1 MKERFE
7 GENRAALISNL
18 KRQFDSGDIDVAEA
32 IASGGELLE
41 FKAGDVLIT
50 EGGEDNDVFFLVSG
64 QVSVVVKGQEVR
76 HLKSGDH
83 VGEMAAIEPSQRRAA
98 SVIAVETVVA
108 VKMAG
113 SGFTRLADR
122 FPPLIWRSVAQ
133 ELSRRLYDRNR
144 RMTTP
149 NDKPRM
155 FIMSSVEGLPVAN
168 EIQAGLQHD
177 VLATVWPNGVFW
189 AGGYPLESLETAV
202 ADSDFGVAVA
212 LFEDIVETSRGDRTS
227 TIRDNVLFE
236 LGMFMGRLGRRRSI
250 LVFPKLKGLILPSDL
265 HGLTP
270 ASYVPGDAKD
280 LPALLGP
287 VCTQIRKIVQQLGV
301 KTAVG

>member
-7 GENRAALISNL
+7 GENRVALIGNL
-18 KRQFDSGDIDVAEA
+18 KRQFDSGDTEVAEA
-32 IASGGELLE
+32 IASSGELVE
-41 FKAGDVLIT
+41 FNSGDILIA

-64 QVSVVVKGQEVR
+64 VVSIVVKGQEVR
-76 HLKSGDH
+76 QLKMGDH

-113 SGFTRLADR
+113 SEFTKLADR

-144 RMTTP
+144 HMTAP
-149 NDKPRM
+149 NAKPRM
-155 FIMSSVEGLPVAN
+155 FIMSSVEGLEVAN

-177 VLATVWPNGVFW
+177 ALPTVWPNGVFW

-202 ADSDFGVAVA
+202 A
-212 LFEDIVETSRGDRTS
+212 E
-227 TIRDNVLFE
+227 
-236 LGMFMGRLGRRRSI
+236 
-250 LVFPKLKGLILPSDL
+250 
-265 HGLTP
+265 
-270 ASYVPGDAKD
+270 
-280 LPALLGP
+280 
-287 VCTQIRKIVQQLGV
+287 
-301 KTAVG
+301 

>member
-7 GENRAALISNL
+7 GENGAALIGSL
-18 KRQFDSGDIDVAEA
+18 KRQFDSGDTEVAEA
-32 IASGGELLE
+32 IASGGELVE
-41 FKAGDVLIT
+41 FKAGDVLIA

-64 QVSVVVKGQEVR
+64 QVSIVVKGQEVR
-76 HLKSGDH
+76 QLKSGDH

-113 SGFTRLADR
+113 SDFTRLADK

-144 RMTTP
+144 HMAAP

-155 FIMSSVEGLPVAN
+155 FIMSSVEGLAVAN

-202 ADSDFGVAVA
+202 AESDFGIAVA
-212 LFEDIVETSRGDRTS
+212 LFEDIVETSRGDRKP

-250 LVFPKLKGLILPSDL
+250 LVFPKLPGLTLPSDL

-270 ASYVPGDAKD
+270 ASYSPGEAKD

-287 VCTQIRKIVQQLGV
+287 VCTQIRKIVHRLGV
-301 KTAVG
+301 KTAGN

>member
-7 GENRAALISNL
+7 GQNRAALISSL
-18 KRQFDSGDIDVAEA
+18 KRQFDSGDTDVAES
-32 IASGGELLE
+32 IASGGELIE
-41 FKAGDVLIT
+41 FKAGDALID
-50 EGGEDNDVFFLVSG
+50 EGAEDNDVFFLVSG

-76 HLKSGDH
+76 QLKSGDH

-98 SVIAVETVVA
+98 SVIAAETVVA
-108 VKMAG
+108 VKMTGAA
-113 SGFTRLADR
+113 FMKLADR

-144 RMTTP
+144 HMVAP
-149 NDKPRM
+149 NEKPRM
-155 FIMSSVEGLPVAN
+155 FIMSSVEGLDVAH

-177 VLATVWPNGVFW
+177 VMATVWPNGVFW

-202 ADSDFGVAVA
+202 AESDFGVAVA
-212 LFEDIVETSRGDRTS
+212 LFEDIVETGRGDRKP

-250 LVFPKLKGLILPSDL
+250 LVYPNLKGLALPSDL

-270 ASYVPGDAKD
+270 ASYLPGEVKD
-280 LPALLGP
+280 LPARLGP
-287 VCTQIRKIVQQLGV
+287 VCTQIRKIVQQHGV
-301 KTAVG
+301 KTATN

>member
-7 GENRAALISNL
+7 GENRAALIGNL
-18 KRQFDSGDIDVAEA
+18 KRQFDSGDSDVAEA
-32 IASGGELLE
+32 IASGGELVE
-41 FKAGDVLIT
+41 FNAGDVLIK
-50 EGGEDNDVFFLVSG
+50 EGGEDNDVYFLVSG
-64 QVSVVVKGQEVR
+64 HVSVVVKGQEVR
-76 HLKSGDH
+76 QLKSGDH

-98 SVIAVETVVA
+98 SVIAAETVVA

-113 SGFTRLADR
+113 GNFTALADK
-122 FPPLIWRSVAQ
+122 FPPLIWRSLAQ
-133 ELSRRLYDRNR
+133 ELSRRLYDRNKH
-144 RMTTP
+144 MATP

-202 ADSDFGVAVA
+202 SESDFGVAVA
-212 LFEDIVETSRGDRTS
+212 LFEDIVETARGDRKP

-250 LVFPKLKGLILPSDL
+250 LVFPQQKNLVLPSDL

-270 ASYVPGDAKD
+270 ASYVPGPLKD
-280 LPALLGP
+280 LPASLGP
-287 VCTQIRKIVQQLGV
+287 VCTQIRKIVHQLGV
-301 KTAVG
+301 KTAGT

>member
-7 GENRAALISNL
+7 GENRAALIGSL
-18 KRQFDSGDIDVAEA
+18 KRQFDSGDADVAEA
-32 IASGGELLE
+32 IASGGELVQ
-41 FKAGDVLIT
+41 FAAGDVLIA

-64 QVSVVVKGQEVR
+64 HVSVVVKGQEVR
-76 HLKSGDH
+76 QLKSGDH
-83 VGEMAAIEPSQRRAA
+83 VGEMAAIEPSQKRAA

-108 VKMAG
+108 IKMPG
-113 SGFTRLADR
+113 SNFTRLGDT
-122 FPPLIWRSVAQ
+122 FPPLIWRAVAQ

-144 RMTTP
+144 HMTAP

-155 FIMSSVEGLPVAN
+155 FIMSSVEGLAVAH

-202 ADSDFGVAVA
+202 AESDFGIAVA
-212 LFEDIVETSRGDRTS
+212 LFEDIVETGRGDRKPA
-227 TIRDNVLFE
+227 IRDNVLFE

-250 LVFPKLKGLILPSDL
+250 LVFPKHNGLTLPSDL

-270 ASYVPGDAKD
+270 ASYQPGEAKD
-280 LPALLGP
+280 LPARLGP

-301 KTAVG
+301 KTSAN

>member
-7 GENRAALISNL
+7 GENRAALIGSL
-18 KRQFDSGDIDVAEA
+18 KRQFDSGDTAVAEA
-32 IASGGELLE
+32 IASGGELVE
-41 FKAGDVLIT
+41 FKAGDVLIA

-64 QVSVVVKGQEVR
+64 QVSIVVKGQEVR
-76 HLKSGDH
+76 QLKSGDH

-98 SVIAVETVVA
+98 SVVAVETVVA

-113 SGFTRLADR
+113 SDFTRLADK

-144 RMTTP
+144 HMAAP

-155 FIMSSVEGLPVAN
+155 FIMSSVEGLTVAN

-202 ADSDFGVAVA
+202 AESDFGIAVA
-212 LFEDIVETSRGDRTS
+212 LFEDIVETNRGDRKP

-250 LVFPKLKGLILPSDL
+250 LVFPKLPGLTLPSDL

-270 ASYVPGDAKD
+270 ASYSPGEAKD

-287 VCTQIRKIVQQLGV
+287 VCTQIRKVVHQLGV
-301 KTAVG
+301 KTAGN

>member
-7 GENRAALISNL
+7 GENRTALIGSL
-18 KRQFDSGDIDVAEA
+18 KRQFDSGDANVAEA
-32 IASGGELLE
+32 IASSGELVE
-41 FKAGDVLIT
+41 FKAGDVLIS
-50 EGGEDNDVFFLVSG
+50 EGGEDNHVFFLVSG
-64 QVSVVVKGQEVR
+64 NVSVVVKGQEVR
-76 HLKSGDH
+76 QLKTGDH
-83 VGEMAAIEPSQRRAA
+83 VGEMAAIEPSQRRSA
-98 SVIAVETVVA
+98 SVIAVDTVVA
-108 VKMAG
+108 VKMTG
-113 SGFTRLADR
+113 SSFSALADS

-133 ELSRRLYDRNR
+133 ELSRRLFDRNKH
-144 RMTTP
+144 MPTP
-149 NDKPRM
+149 NEKPRM
-155 FIMSSVEGLPVAN
+155 FIMSSVEGLGVAN

-202 ADSDFGVAVA
+202 AESDFGVAVA
-212 LFEDIVETSRGDRTS
+212 LFEDIVETARGDRNA

-250 LVFPKLKGLILPSDL
+250 LVFPKLKGLVLPSDL

-270 ASYVPGDAKD
+270 ASYTPGDAKD

-301 KTAVG
+301 KTANT

>member
-7 GENRAALISNL
+7 GENRTALIGNL
-18 KRQFDSGDIDVAEA
+18 KRQFDSGDTEVAEA
-32 IASGGELLE
+32 IASGGALVE
-41 FKAGDVLIT
+41 FKAGDVLIA

-76 HLKSGDH
+76 QLKMGDH
-83 VGEMAAIEPSQRRAA
+83 VGEMSAIEPSQRRAA

-113 SGFTRLADR
+113 SEFTALADK
-122 FPPLIWRSVAQ
+122 FPPLIWRSIAQ

-144 RMTTP
+144 HMTAP
-149 NDKPRM
+149 NEKPRM
-155 FIMSSVEGLPVAN
+155 FIMSSVEGLSVAN

-202 ADSDFGVAVA
+202 AESDFGVAVA
-212 LFEDIVETSRGDRTS
+212 LFEDIVETSRGDRKP

-250 LVFPKLKGLILPSDL
+250 LVFPKLPGLSLPSDL

-270 ASYVPGDAKD
+270 ASYSPGDVKD

-301 KTAVG
+301 KTAGN